1 MKEST
6 NAPDWR
12 NLHGDAF
19 ARQRVLVTGGA
30 GFIGSHL
37 IEALLVLGADV
48 VALDD
53 LSGGSWDNLAGLAG
67 GERVRQVTA
76 SVTDAGAVREAING
90 CRFVFH
96 EAALASVPQSVAEPK
111 RYYDVNLGGTL
122 VVADAAREA
131 KVQRLVFAGSSSAY
145 GDPPDPSA
153 KHEALPPLPVSPYA
167 SSKTACEELLRAWS
181 HSYPL
186 DTAVLRYFNVFGH
199 RQNANS
205 AYAAVIAA
213 FAKALAEDRRPL
225 IFGDGEQTRDFVFVQ
240 NVVHANL
247 LAARHPRPVMGEVF
261 NVATGTT
268 VTVNQLFRGIA
279 AAMGKPNVQP
289 EYRPPRTGDVRH
301 SSADVGKAKRVL
313 GYEPIVGFDDG
324 LRTTVEWYARRA

>member
-1 MKEST
+1 MS
-6 NAPDWR
+6 APDWR
-12 NLHGDAF
+12 QLHGNAF
-19 ARQRVLVTGGA
+19 AGQRVLVTGGA

-37 IEALLVLGADV
+37 IEALVALGADV

-53 LSGGSWDNLAGLAG
+53 LSGGSWDNLAEFG
-67 GERVRQVTA
+67 GSVRKLTA
-76 SVTDAGAVREAING
+76 SVTDTALVRDAMKG

-96 EAALASVPQSVAEPK
+96 EAALASVPQSVAEPH

-122 VVADAAREA
+122 AIANAAKELGIG
-131 KVQRLVFAGSSSAY
+131 RLVFAGSSSAY
-145 GDPPDPSA
+145 GDPPDPSP
-153 KHEALPPLPVSPYA
+153 KHESLPPLPVSPYA

-181 HSYPL
+181 HSYGL

-213 FAKALAEDRRPL
+213 FASALAEHRRPI

-247 LAARHPRPVMGEVF
+247 LAARQPGQLMGEIF
-261 NVATGTT
+261 NVATGST
-268 VTVNQLFRGIA
+268 VTVNQLFRA
-279 AAMGKPNVQP
+279 MAEAMGKPDVQP
-289 EYRPPRTGDVRH
+289 EHRPPRTGDVRH
-301 SSADVGKAKRVL
+301 SSADISKAKSVL
-313 GYEPIVGFDDG
+313 GYEPIVDFASG
-324 LRTTVEWYARRA
+324 LRTTVDWYRAQA